1 MNILRLAVSVSGVV
15 AASVLVRV
23 GFLKDDWFAIAGGLF
38 ALGLVLLALVL
49 SFTLMLAQG

>member
-1 MNILRLAVSVSGVV
+1 MNILRLAASVSGVV
-15 AASVLVRV
+15 AASVLIRV